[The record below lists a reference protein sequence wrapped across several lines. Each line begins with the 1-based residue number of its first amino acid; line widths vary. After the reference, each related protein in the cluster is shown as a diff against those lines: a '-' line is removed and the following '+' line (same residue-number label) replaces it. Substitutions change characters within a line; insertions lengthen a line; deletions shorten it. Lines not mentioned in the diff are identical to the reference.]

1 MGRIAEANAAMPATA
16 RAGDAEGAG
25 PCAEVATKRGPTA
38 AHDGEAWT
46 GGAARPGAGAWAPL
60 EGLRAGQKRPA
71 ACAELSILQEANT
84 AMPATARAG
93 DAEGAGPCAEV
104 ATKRGPTAAHDG
116 EAWTGGAARP
126 GAGAWAP
133 LEGLRAGQKRP
144 AACAELSILQEM
156 SASAANVDWLSSRK
170 TGSDAIAGRPGVGA
184 GKRAK
189 PAKGWGI
196 SLSVPAETPPVEV
209 RPRSPRPQPLVSRA
223 FVAATPRPAGTRRPA
238 PVRARAQAC
247 SAAGR
252 RVFAF
257 ACRWTAG
264 SRAARTRASSC
275 ARARPK

>member
-1 MGRIAEANAAMPATA
+1 MGRIA
-16 RAGDAEGAG
+16 
-25 PCAEVATKRGPTA
+25 
-38 AHDGEAWT
+38 
-46 GGAARPGAGAWAPL
+46 
-60 EGLRAGQKRPA
+60 
-71 ACAELSILQEANT
+71 EANT

-104 ATKRGPTAAHDG
+104 ATKGGPTAAHDG

-223 FVAATPRPAGTRRPA
+223 FVAATPRPLAPAVLRPCAPARR
-238 PVRARAQAC
+238 
-247 SAAGR
+247 
-252 RVFAF
+252 
-257 ACRWTAG
+257 
-264 SRAARTRASSC
+264 RAAPRGGVCLHSHADGPQAPGPLGRGHRV
-275 ARARPK
+275 ARELARNRLNAREMP

>member
-1 MGRIAEANAAMPATA
+1 MGRIA
-16 RAGDAEGAG
+16 
-25 PCAEVATKRGPTA
+25 
-38 AHDGEAWT
+38 
-46 GGAARPGAGAWAPL
+46 
-60 EGLRAGQKRPA
+60 
-71 ACAELSILQEANT
+71 EANT